1 MALLYVRCEGL
12 LLGGKKE
19 IKYLLDFWFE
29 QLGREKPQD
38 GGEGLSAYT
47 LLKDR
52 KRNPFKR

>member
-1 MALLYVRCEGL
+1 MDGL
-12 LLGGKKE
+12 DVVTEGKKE

-38 GGEGLSAYT
+38 GGEGLSAYI
-47 LLKDR
+47 LLKER